1 MGGHSANTRYRRKNS
16 WQKKGKKY
24 LEASSK
30 LQTGKKYTL
39 LEGATLVKEISFEKF
54 DATVELALNLNLD
67 PRKAEQNLRG
77 ALVLPHGTG
86 KEKRV
91 LVFAKGDKAKEAKE
105 AGADFVG
112 DDDLVVKIQAGWFE
126 FDVVIATPD
135 MMATLGKIGRLLG
148 PKGLMPNPKTGT
160 VTMDIS
166 KAVSDSKGGK
176 ITYRV
181 DKSGNIQTVVGKV
194 SFTPEKLVDNIRAV
208 LEVITKAK
216 PSTVKGIYMNNIAI
230 SSTMGPGVDLEV

>member
-1 MGGHSANTRYRRKNS
+1 MA
-16 WQKKGKKY
+16 KKGKKY
-24 LEASSK
+24 MEALSK
-30 LQTGKKYTL
+30 IDKNKKYSL
-39 LEGATLVKEISFEKF
+39 LEGVELVKSISFEKF

-91 LVFAKGDKAKEAKE
+91 LVFARGDKAKEAQE

-112 DDDLVVKIQAGWFE
+112 DDDMVTKIQGGWFD

-160 VTMDIS
+160 VTMDIA
-166 KAVSDSKGGK
+166 KAVGESKGGK

-181 DKSGNIQTVVGKV
+181 DKNGNIQAVVGKV
-194 SFTPEKLVDNIRAV
+194 SFEPQKLVENIKSV
-208 LEVITKAK
+208 VDVISKAK
-216 PSTVKGIYMNNIAI
+216 PSTVKGVYMKNVAIA
-230 SSTMGPGVDLEV
+230 STMGPGVNVEV

>member
-1 MGGHSANTRYRRKNS
+1 MA
-16 WQKKGKKY
+16 KKGKKY
-24 LEASSK
+24 TEALSK
-30 LQTGKKYTL
+30 IDRTKSYPLT
-39 LEGATLVKEISFEKF
+39 EAVDLVKSISFEKF
-54 DATVELALNLNLD
+54 DASVELAFNLNLD

-86 KEKRV
+86 KTKRV
-91 LVFAKGDKAKEAKE
+91 LVFAKGDKAKEAEE

-112 DDDLVVKIQAGWFE
+112 DDDLVEKIKGGWFE

-160 VTMDIS
+160 VTMDVA
-166 KAVSDSKGGK
+166 KTVTESKGGK

-181 DKSGNIQTVVGKV
+181 DKFGNIQAVVGKV
-194 SFTPEKLVDNIRAV
+194 SFDTDKLVQNIQVVVDTIRR
-208 LEVITKAK
+208 IK
-216 PSTVKGIYMNNIAI
+216 PSTVKGVYMKNVAIA
-230 SSTMGPGVDLEV
+230 SSMGPGVKVELEKK

>member
-1 MGGHSANTRYRRKNS
+1 VA
-16 WQKKGKKY
+16 KKGKKFI
-24 LEASSK
+24 EASSK
-30 LQTGKKYTL
+30 VEKGKKYPV
-39 LEGATLVKEISFEKF
+39 LEGVELVKKIAFEKF
-54 DATVELALNLNLD
+54 DASVELALNLNLD

-91 LVFAKGDKAKEAKE
+91 LVFARGEKAKEAQE

-112 DDDLVVKIQAGWFE
+112 DEDMVAKIQEGWFE

-160 VTMDIS
+160 VTQDVA
-166 KAVSDSKGGK
+166 KAVSESKGGK

-181 DKSGNIQTVVGKV
+181 DKNGNIQTLVGKV
-194 SFTPEKLVDNIRAV
+194 SFAPENLVENIKTV
-208 LEVITKAK
+208 TDVISKAK
-216 PSTVKGIYMNNIAI
+216 PSTVKGVYMKNIAI
-230 SSTMGPGVDLEV
+230 SSTMGPGVDIEV

>member
-1 MGGHSANTRYRRKNS
+1 MA
-16 WQKKGKKY
+16 KKGKKY
-24 LEASSK
+24 SEAFAK
-30 LQTGKKYTL
+30 VDRTIKYPID
-39 LEGATLVKEISFEKF
+39 EAVELVKSISFENF
-54 DATVELALNLNLD
+54 DASMELAFNLNLN

-86 KEKRV
+86 KTKRV
-91 LVFAKGDKAKEAKE
+91 LVFARGEKAQEAKD
-105 AGADFVG
+105 AGADYVG
-112 DDDLVVKIQAGWFE
+112 DDEFVEKIKEGWFE

-166 KAVSDSKGGK
+166 KAVEDSKGGK

-181 DKSGNIQTVVGKV
+181 DKFGNILVVFGKV
-194 SFTPEKLVDNIRAV
+194 SFDTQKLVDNYNTI
-208 LEVITKAK
+208 LETIKKAR
-216 PSTVKGIYMNNIAI
+216 PSTVKGVYMKNVSV
-230 SSTMGPGVDLEV
+230 SSTMGPGVKVEVQKK

>member
-1 MGGHSANTRYRRKNS
+1 MA
-16 WQKKGKKY
+16 KKGKKY
-24 LEASSK
+24 SEAFAK
-30 LQTGKKYTL
+30 VDRTIKYPID
-39 LEGATLVKEISFEKF
+39 EAIELVKSISFENF
-54 DATVELALNLNLD
+54 DASMELAFNLNLN

-86 KEKRV
+86 KTKRV
-91 LVFAKGDKAKEAKE
+91 LVFARGEKAQEAKD
-105 AGADFVG
+105 AGADYVG
-112 DDDLVVKIQAGWFE
+112 DDEFVEKIKEGWFE

-166 KAVSDSKGGK
+166 KAVEDSKGGK

-181 DKSGNIQTVVGKV
+181 DKFGNILVVFGKV
-194 SFTPEKLVDNIRAV
+194 SFDTQKLVDNYNTI
-208 LEVITKAK
+208 LETIKKAR
-216 PSTVKGIYMNNIAI
+216 PSTVKGVYMKNVSV
-230 SSTMGPGVDLEV
+230 SSTMGPGVKVETQKK

>member
-1 MGGHSANTRYRRKNS
+1 MA
-16 WQKKGKKY
+16 KKGKKY
-24 LEASSK
+24 TEALSK
-30 LQTGKKYTL
+30 IDRSKAYPLA
-39 LEGATLVKEISFEKF
+39 EAVDLVKSISFEKF
-54 DATVELALNLNLD
+54 DASVELAFNLNLD

-86 KEKRV
+86 KTKRV
-91 LVFAKGDKAKEAKE
+91 LVFAKGDKAKEAEE

-112 DDDLVVKIQAGWFE
+112 DDDLVEKIKGGWFE

-160 VTMDIS
+160 VTMDIA
-166 KAVSDSKGGK
+166 KTVTESKGGK

-181 DKSGNIQTVVGKV
+181 DKFGNIQAVVGKV
-194 SFTPEKLVDNIRAV
+194 SFDTDKLVENIKAV
-208 LEVITKAK
+208 IDTIKRIK
-216 PSTVKGIYMNNIAI
+216 PSTVKGVYMKNVAIA
-230 SSTMGPGVDLEV
+230 SSMGPGVKVELEKK

>member
-1 MGGHSANTRYRRKNS
+1 MA
-16 WQKKGKKY
+16 KKGKKY
-24 LEASSK
+24 TEALK
-30 LQTGKKYTL
+30 QIEQGKKYPL
-39 LEGATLVKEISFEKF
+39 LEGVELVKKIAFEKF

-67 PRKAEQNLRG
+67 PRETEQNLRG

-91 LVFAKGDKAKEAKE
+91 LVFAKGEKAKEATD
-105 AGADFVG
+105 AGADYVG
-112 DDDLVVKIQAGWFE
+112 DDELIAKIQGGWFE

-160 VTMDIS
+160 VTMDIQ
-166 KAVSDSKGGK
+166 KAVTEAKGGK

-181 DKSGNIQTVVGKV
+181 DKNGNIQAVVGKV
-194 SFTPEKLVDNIRAV
+194 SFDPVNLAENIKSVVD
-208 LEVITKAK
+208 VITKAK
-216 PSTVKGIYMNNIAI
+216 PSTVKGIYMKNIAI
-230 SSTMGPGVDLEV
+230 SSTMGPGVDIAI